1 MNFQQKM
8 FRGYV
13 MSMVREDRR
22 DEAERV
28 LAEGFARQD
37 AGTFDATYLE
47 SMAPTYLG
55 LVKPEHVGKL
65 KDAMAQFADRL

>member
-1 MNFQQKM
+1 MNFRQKM

-37 AGTFDATYLE
+37 EGTFDAAYLE
-47 SMAPTYLG
+47 SMSPTYLA
-55 LVKPEHVGKL
+55 LVKEEHVSKL
-65 KDAMAQFADRL
+65 KDAMAQFSSRL